1 MNKKYIDFVP
11 ANKDGRGKVP
21 VTQRRSVS
29 PAMRSGATM
38 AETRRGA
45 TGAVVRSRVVDAAV
59 RSGTTAPVM
68 RVTSQRT
75 SVKRVPG
82 RGVAVNSVATRRVT
96 TMGGNGVGRNVK
108 QTEIYTELPAM
119 QNDLMAIDTEMD
131 TFSLNSGA
139 TEFGVI
145 EDVPARFV
153 NTAVDKRPLSDGP
166 VAQSSANY
174 NGYASYG
181 TQGYEAGY
189 SMNGGS
195 TMQNNFDYSDYG
207 SYGGQNDFGGQGFE
221 PLDNDSAV
229 AAKEAKSKKIGKKS
243 GKVLKKST
251 KKNSGIKAEA
261 GANAVGGGHAM
272 TQTGAKAASGGRVM
286 AQTGAKGNN
295 TYNVPKSPFI
305 NQGSV
310 AKRPL
315 SKNVYQKKVQP
326 TKEGNQGPVAII
338 SRPEK
343 DSKAGV
349 VVGIILTII
358 LGAAAGTIAFL
369 LLPK

>member
-38 AETRRGA
+38 AETRRGT
-45 TGAVVRSRVVDAAV
+45 TGAVARSRVADAAV

-221 PLDNDSAV
+221 PLDNNSVV

-251 KKNSGIKAEA
+251 KKNSGIKAEV

-272 TQTGAKAASGGRVM
+272 T
-286 AQTGAKGNN
+286 QTGAKGNN